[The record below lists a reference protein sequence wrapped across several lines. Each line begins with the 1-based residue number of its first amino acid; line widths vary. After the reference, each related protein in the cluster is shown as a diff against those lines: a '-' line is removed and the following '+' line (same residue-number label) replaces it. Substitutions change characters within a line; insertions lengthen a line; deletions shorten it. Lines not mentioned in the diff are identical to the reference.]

1 VAGVA
6 GGLSERLGVDPVVV
20 RLAFVVL
27 AFAAGAGVVL
37 YFLLWLVASEPAGTP
52 PTAAGP
58 FPPPPRGSHVGDRR
72 ALGLGLM
79 VAGSLLLLRE
89 MGLWFGDKLVWPV
102 ALAALGSAVIWTR
115 GDSARWARL
124 DRATRRMRLASAAVS
139 KLRIL
144 AGGILV
150 AGGMAAFLAAHQ
162 ALTAAKNVAF
172 AVAVTATGVALVL
185 GPWIYRLA
193 RQLSDERRERIR
205 SEERG
210 EMAAHL
216 HDSVLQTLAMIQRS
230 GSPQEMSS
238 LARSQERELRSW
250 LYGRARTG
258 AEILTDASVSDA
270 VDAMAARVE
279 RLQRVAVETVVVGD
293 RPLDERLRSLIDAC
307 GEGVMNA
314 ARHSGASEV
323 SVYLEM
329 DDGGATA
336 FVRDQGKG
344 FDPALVPSDRRG
356 IADSICGRME
366 RIGGTASIVS
376 SPGLGTEI
384 RLRLPAAPRAA
395 R

>member
-1 VAGVA
+1 MDTFTPVPPPPPPSPTHRHGPGRRRRRRSAGRRERRAAFRLSRSDADRLVAGVA

-270 VDAMAARVE
+270 VDAMAAASNASSGWPWR
-279 RLQRVAVETVVVGD
+279 RWWSATVRWTND
-293 RPLDERLRSLIDAC
+293 C
-307 GEGVMNA
+307 
-314 ARHSGASEV
+314 
-323 SVYLEM
+323 
-329 DDGGATA
+329 
-336 FVRDQGKG
+336 VR
-344 FDPALVPSDRRG
+344 
-356 IADSICGRME
+356 
-366 RIGGTASIVS
+366 
-376 SPGLGTEI
+376 
-384 RLRLPAAPRAA
+384 
-395 R
+395 

>member
-115 GDSARWARL
+115 GDSARRARL
-124 DRATRRMRLASAAVS
+124 ERATRRMRLASAAVS

-230 GSPQEMSS
+230 RSPQEMSS

-344 FDPALVPSDRRG
+344 FDPSLVPSDRRG
-356 IADSICGRME
+356 IADSIHGRME
-366 RIGGTASIVS
+366 RIGGTASIMS
-376 SPGLGTEI
+376 SPGLGTEV
-384 RLRLPAAPRAA
+384 RLRLPAAPRAG